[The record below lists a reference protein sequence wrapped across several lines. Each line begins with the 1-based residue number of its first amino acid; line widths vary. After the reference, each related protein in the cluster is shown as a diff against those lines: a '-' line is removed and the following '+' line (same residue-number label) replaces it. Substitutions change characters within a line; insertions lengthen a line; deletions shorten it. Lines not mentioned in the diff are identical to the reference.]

1 MKYMDNF
8 SEFIKSVRL
17 SCDKESPIRKFA
29 DAVSTT
35 DTLTKVSSLN
45 ALRDKLQSDYRW
57 LIFIKQLYP
66 TIDVSRDLRFRQ
78 ELLKQCD
85 QALNQLGNEVMT
97 DESQVSAADMERKR
111 LEEERRKL
119 NRF

>member
-1 MKYMDNF
+1 MDNF

-29 DAVSTT
+29 DVVSTA
-35 DTLTKVSSLN
+35 DALTKVSFLN
-45 ALRDKLQSDYRW
+45 GLRDKLQSDCRW
-57 LIFIKQLYP
+57 FILMKQLNP
-66 TIDVSRDLRFRQ
+66 MIDVSGELRLRQ
-78 ELLKQCD
+78 ELLNQCE
-85 QALNQLGNEVMT
+85 QALNQLGNDVIT

-111 LEEERRKL
+111 LEEERRRL

>member
-1 MKYMDNF
+1 MDEF

-29 DAVSTT
+29 DAFSTA
-35 DTLTKVSSLN
+35 DTLTKVSSLI

-57 LIFIKQLYP
+57 LMFIKQLYP
-66 TIDVSRDLRFRQ
+66 TIDVSGDLRIKQ
-78 ELLKQCD
+78 EQLNYCEQSI
-85 QALNQLGNEVMT
+85 NQLGNDVMT
-97 DESQVSAADMERKR
+97 DETQVTAADMERKR

-119 NRF
+119 NRY

>member
-1 MKYMDNF
+1 MDNF

-29 DAVSTT
+29 DFISTA

-57 LIFIKQLYP
+57 LIYIKQLYP
-66 TIDVSRDLRFRQ
+66 TIDVSGNLRIKQ
-78 ELLKQCD
+78 EQLNYCE
-85 QALNQLGNEVMT
+85 QAINQLGNDVIT

>member
-1 MKYMDNF
+1 MDNF

-29 DAVSTT
+29 DVVSTA
-35 DTLTKVSSLN
+35 DTLTKVSSLI

-66 TIDVSRDLRFRQ
+66 TIDVLGDLRIKHEQ
-78 ELLKQCD
+78 LNYCE
-85 QALNQLGNEVMT
+85 QAINQLGDDVMT
-97 DESQVSAADMERKR
+97 DETQVTAADMERKR
-111 LEEERRKL
+111 LEEARRKL
-119 NRF
+119 NQY